1 MKTFT
6 EYFKN
11 LSGEFLE
18 RSAGSVETATEKDV
32 LSTLEKIPLSGHGF
46 LALLSSA
53 ADSHSEKIEQA
64 ARNLTAQRFGKIVN
78 LYIPLYLTNSC
89 INNCLYCGFGKDQ
102 KITRKTLDTKE
113 INREGERLLREGY
126 RSVLLVA
133 GEDFTGEAPVDY
145 LAEAI
150 ETLKKSGFVFVGI
163 EAGPMT
169 EDEYRYL
176 GQRGLDSVT
185 IYQET
190 YDRATYEKV
199 HPTGP
204 KKNFEYRL
212 QTPERAARAGI
223 RAINIGFLLGLS
235 DFVKEAI
242 VLATHV
248 KYLQKTF
255 WQTSFG
261 VSFPR
266 IHSAPEG
273 FVPPHP
279 VADAELVRLIM
290 AMRLFNPDIILTL
303 STREAPKLRDR
314 LFGAG
319 VNQVSAGSKTSPGAY
334 TVKNNSAAE
343 QFAVVDDRTPTEVME
358 AINGHGYESVFKD
371 WDPALRP
378 VSKKYAVAE

>member
-1 MKTFT
+1 MFWR
-6 EYFKN
+6 
-11 LSGEFLE
+11 LSQK
-18 RSAGSVETATEKDV
+18 APV
-32 LSTLEKIPLSGHGF
+32 SGNGF
-46 LALLSSA
+46 LALLSSS
-53 ADSHSEKIEQA
+53 ADAYSEKIELA
-64 ARNLTAQRFGKIVN
+64 ARNLTAQRFGRIVN

-102 KITRKTLDTKE
+102 NITRKTLDANE
-113 INREGERLLREGY
+113 INREGQRLLGEGY

-150 ETLKKSGFVFVGI
+150 GVLKSAGFVFVGI

-176 GQRGLDSVT
+176 GEAGLDSVT
-185 IYQET
+185 VYQET
-190 YDRATYEKV
+190 YDRATYKKV
-199 HPTGP
+199 HPKGP
-204 KKNFEYRL
+204 KKNFDYRL
-212 QTPERAARAGI
+212 ETPERAAKAGI

-235 DFVKEAI
+235 DFVKEAV

-279 VADAELVRLIM
+279 VSDAELVRLIM

-334 TVKNNSAAE
+334 TLKESEAAE
-343 QFAVVDDRTPTEVME
+343 QFAVVDDRTPTQVME
-358 AINGHGYESVFKD
+358 AINVHGYESVFKD
-371 WDPALRP
+371 WDPALKP
-378 VSKKYAVAE
+378 VSGKYAAAK